1 MDRSHVVFP
10 FDSVID
16 EYSTARVV
24 NNFVLCRKNK
34 KNQQQML
41 VFGQWKKDEAGS
53 DVQRRLFGFT
63 VMVACL
69 IYYEIWNAVPN
80 LSRELEEDRH
90 VLDPV
95 ADQRRNS
102 VLNASVQV

>member
-16 EYSTARVV
+16 EYSTAKSGEL
-24 NNFVLCRKNK
+24 LCTLQEEQEESAAN
-34 KNQQQML
+34 L
-41 VFGQWKKDEAGS
+41 VFEQWKRDGAGS

-69 IYYEIWNAVPN
+69 IYYEIWNVVPK

-90 VLDPV
+90 VV
-95 ADQRRNS
+95 RSRSGSA
-102 VLNASVQV
+102 

>member
-16 EYSTARVV
+16 EYSTAKSGEL
-24 NNFVLCRKNK
+24 LCTLQEEQEESAANVGVRARK
-34 KNQQQML
+34 
-41 VFGQWKKDEAGS
+41 GRPS

-69 IYYEIWNAVPN
+69 IYYEIWNVVPK

-90 VLDPV
+90 VV
-95 ADQRRNS
+95 RSRSGSA
-102 VLNASVQV
+102 

>member
-1 MDRSHVVFP
+1 MLFFLLTQLLTNTP
-10 FDSVID
+10 LQ
-16 EYSTARVV
+16 RVV
-24 NNFVLCRKNK
+24 NYFVLCRKKKK

-41 VFGQWKKDEAGS
+41 VFGQWKRDGAGS

-69 IYYEIWNAVPN
+69 IYYEIWNAVPK

-90 VLDPV
+90 VV
-95 ADQRRNS
+95 RSRSGSA
-102 VLNASVQV
+102 